1 MIYKG
6 YITKT
11 DYSTEHQGL
20 MGHIANIG
28 DVVGFHADDIAEQPT
43 EFAG

>member
-1 MIYKG
+1 MRYKDYTAKTG
-6 YITKT
+6 YN
-11 DYSTEHQGL
+11 TEHQGL

-28 DVVGFHADDIAEQPT
+28 DVVGFHADNIAEQPT